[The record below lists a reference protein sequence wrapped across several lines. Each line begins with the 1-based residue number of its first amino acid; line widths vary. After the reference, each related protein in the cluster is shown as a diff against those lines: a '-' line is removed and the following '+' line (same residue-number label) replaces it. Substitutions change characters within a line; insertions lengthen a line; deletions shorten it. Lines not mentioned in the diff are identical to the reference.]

1 VATTEADM
9 ADSGTAVAA
18 VAVAA
23 AAATMEA
30 SAADSGTADAS
41 SGPFSPSG
49 MRVNLLGLDP
59 SPLPISGAVAFSRVG
74 SCSPGQVGGALSSP
88 PPLRLVGL
96 FHHA

>member
-1 VATTEADM
+1 M

-88 PPLRLVGL
+88 PLRLVGL